1 MIKIKKI
8 ILIST
13 FLLIVGCGFEPI
25 YSTKNINTNYEF
37 TINNIGFSGVNS
49 INKKLK
55 NRLRNFINIEEKP
68 IKYDLIIESSS
79 SKNITSK
86 NQKGNAEM
94 YFTEIVVKVDVL
106 SNDSLKNKTTFKEN
120 FEYENKSN
128 KYELKKY
135 EKTIETN
142 LVSKISEDIIKYLYS
157 IKW

>member
-13 FLLIVGCGFEPI
+13 FFLIVGCGFEPI
-25 YSTKNINTNYEF
+25 YSTKNINSNYEF
-37 TINNIGFSGVNS
+37 TINNIGFSGTNS
-49 INKKLK
+49 VNKKLK

-68 IKYDLIIESSS
+68 IKYDLIIDSST

-86 NQKGNAEM
+86 NQKGDAEM

-106 SNDSLKNKTTFKEN
+106 HNDSLKNKTTFKEN

-135 EKTIETN
+135 EKTIEKN

-157 IKW
+157 IK

>member
-25 YSTKNINTNYEF
+25 YSTKNINSNYEF
-37 TINNIGFSGVNS
+37 TINNIGFSGTNS
-49 INKKLK
+49 VNKKLK

-68 IKYDLIIESSS
+68 IKYDLIIDSST

-86 NQKGNAEM
+86 NQKGDAEM

-106 SNDSLKNKTTFKEN
+106 HNDSLKNKTTFKEN

-135 EKTIETN
+135 EKIIEKN

-157 IKW
+157 IK

>member
-157 IKW
+157 IK

>member
-94 YFTEIVVKVDVL
+94 YFTEMVVKVDVL

-157 IKW
+157 IK

>member
-25 YSTKNINTNYEF
+25 YSTKNINSNYEF
-37 TINNIGFSGVNS
+37 TINNIGFSGTNS
-49 INKKLK
+49 VNKKLK

-68 IKYDLIIESSS
+68 IKYDLIIDSST

-86 NQKGNAEM
+86 NQKGDAEM

-106 SNDSLKNKTTFKEN
+106 HNDSLKNKTTFKEN

-135 EKTIETN
+135 ETTIEKN

-157 IKW
+157 IK